1 MKLKNFDFS
10 KKVALHPKQVEK
22 VFNNL
27 RPFPTTIEI
36 DLTNHCNHRCSFCV
50 WGEHISTDKS
60 TLKKDVIEKCIL
72 NMRQMGSK
80 AITFTGGGEPM
91 IHKNFSEILE
101 YTKSLGYDCGLITN
115 GSVITE
121 KNAHFLIK
129 NLKWIRF
136 SISGGDKESYQAV
149 QGKDQFDLVCK
160 NINLLSK
167 TKIEKNSN
175 LKIGVRML
183 ITKENIHTL
192 IKLSEI
198 LKDIEGINFLQIA
211 PDHSNEDEG
220 KFWHGELVKSERE
233 KAEKILFDNNI
244 DLRTSGFEIL
254 NTSNKDNDKILNKPS
269 KCFAHF
275 FQIAI
280 MADGSV
286 SYCKN
291 ARFDEKFIVGNIN
304 SQNIFEIWNS
314 KKNIEFEKWVKPSNC
329 GLLCKNI
336 RVNLGME
343 DIKVNSGKQKN
354 FVFSDKNL
362 KDYDNNYPKD
372 PLDKNFVG

>member
-10 KKVALHPKQVEK
+10 KKIALHPKQVEG
-22 VFNNL
+22 VFKHS

-50 WGEHISTDKS
+50 WGEHIATDKS
-60 TLKKDVIEKCIL
+60 TLKKEVIKQCIFD
-72 NMRQMGSK
+72 MQKMGSK

-91 IHKNFSEILE
+91 IHKNFGEILE
-101 YTKSLGYDCGLITN
+101 YSRSLGFDCGLITN

-121 KNAHFLIK
+121 KNADFLIN

-136 SISGGDKESYQAV
+136 SISGGDKESYLAV
-149 QGKDQFDLVCK
+149 QGKDQFELVCK
-160 NINLLSK
+160 NIKLLSDI
-167 TKIEKNSN
+167 KIQKKSD
-175 LKIGVRML
+175 LKIGIRML

-192 IKLSEI
+192 IKLCEI
-198 LKDIEGINFLQIA
+198 LKNIKGVNFLQIA

-220 KFWHGELVKSERE
+220 KFWHGERVKKERDI
-233 KAEKILFDNNI
+233 AEKILISEGI

-254 NTSNKDNDKILNKPS
+254 NTSNKDNDEILNKPS

-291 ARFDEKFIVGNIN
+291 ARFDEKFIIGNIN
-304 SQNIFEIWNS
+304 THNIVDVWNS
-314 KKNIEFEKWVKPSNC
+314 EKNIEFEKWVKPSNC

-343 DIKVNSGKQKN
+343 EIKLNNTIKED
-354 FVFSDKNL
+354 FVFSDKDL
-362 KDYDNNYPKD
+362 KEYDQNYPTD

>member
-10 KKVALHPKQVEK
+10 KKVALHPKQVEE
-22 VFNNL
+22 VFNNS
-27 RPFPTTIEI
+27 RPFPTTVEI

-60 TLKKDVIEKCIL
+60 VLKKDIIEKCIL
-72 NMRQMGSK
+72 DMRQMGSK

-91 IHKNFSEILE
+91 IHKNFGEILE

-136 SISGGDKESYQAV
+136 SISGGDKESYKAV
-149 QGKDQFDLVCK
+149 QGKDHFNLVCK
-160 NINLLSK
+160 NINLLSAI
-167 TKIEKNSN
+167 KIQNKSN
-175 LKIGVRML
+175 LKIGIRML
-183 ITKENIHTL
+183 ITKENVHTL
-192 IKLSEI
+192 VKLCEI
-198 LKDIEGINFLQIA
+198 LKEIEGINFLQIA
-211 PDHSNEDEG
+211 PDHDNDDEG
-220 KFWHGELVKSERE
+220 RFWHGETVKQERV
-233 KAEKILFDNNI
+233 KAEKILFDKGI

-254 NTSNKDNDKILNKPS
+254 NTSNKDNNKIINIPS

-291 ARFDEKFIVGNIN
+291 ARFDQKFIIGNIN
-304 SQNIFEIWNS
+304 DKNIFDVWNS
-314 KKNIEFEKWVKPSNC
+314 EKNVEFEKWVKPSNC

-343 DIKVNSGKQKN
+343 EIKDTNDIQKN
-354 FVFSDKNL
+354 FVFSDENL
-362 KDYDNNYPKD
+362 KEYENKYPAD